1 MAEILAQSWLEGGGR
16 WHEFSSC
23 INGRELTAMQRM
35 DAIDNWLAPRLD
47 RLLDTCGLGA
57 IMTVHARKE
66 QPGA

>member
-1 MAEILAQSWLEGGGR
+1 
-16 WHEFSSC
+16 
-23 INGRELTAMQRM
+23 MQRM